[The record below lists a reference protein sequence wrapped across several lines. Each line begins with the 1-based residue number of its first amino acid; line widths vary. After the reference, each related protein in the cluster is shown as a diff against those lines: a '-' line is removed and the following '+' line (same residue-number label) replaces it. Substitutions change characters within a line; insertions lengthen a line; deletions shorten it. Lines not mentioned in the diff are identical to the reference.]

1 MIRSRYA
8 RRTAEGIGKEM
19 EIGFETRRDTFR
31 RLLDEAKRS
40 GLRIRQEWLGGETGG
55 CCEIH
60 GIRWLFLDTSLSIEE
75 QIGQLR
81 DALRKEV
88 SL

>member
-1 MIRSRYA
+1 
-8 RRTAEGIGKEM
+8 M
-19 EIGFETRRDTFR
+19 EIELETRRDTYK
-31 RLLDEAKRS
+31 RLLAEAKRT

-60 GIRWLFLDTSLSIEE
+60 GVRWLFLDTSLSIEE

-88 SL
+88 IL